1 MIKISMWNLCRNLAN
16 KKDYV
21 YQTLNEDKIDI
32 CLMREVEIDT
42 NFPNELLN
50 SKNYGLEVEKNTKK

>member
-1 MIKISMWNLCRNLAN
+1 MWNLCRNLAN

-42 NFPNELLN
+42 NFPNGLLK